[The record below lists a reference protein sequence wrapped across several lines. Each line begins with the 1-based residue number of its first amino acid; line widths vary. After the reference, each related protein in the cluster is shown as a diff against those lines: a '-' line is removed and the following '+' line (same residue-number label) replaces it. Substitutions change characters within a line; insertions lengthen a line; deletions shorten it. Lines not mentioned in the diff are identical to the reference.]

1 MKVNLLKI
9 AFLLLIIVSGNT
21 LSAQQKK
28 GSICEIQTEFGN
40 IKVLLYDETPQHRDN
55 FLKLAES
62 GFYNGCTFHRVIK
75 DFMIQ
80 GGDPNSKNP
89 DYNGPLG
96 TTGPGYTIPAEIV
109 KGLYHKKGALAA
121 ARQGDQANPM
131 RESSGSQF
139 YLVQG
144 KTHTDAE
151 LDKVEDM
158 IRQDEQRQLAMK
170 LQGPF
175 SEMSENQWLK
185 TMSQEDFQKLQQ
197 QYPDSLQ
204 KVNER
209 FQRFIADSYNKQKP
223 FEYTDAQREVYKTKG
238 GTPFLDNQYSVF
250 GEIIEGLDI
259 VDKLA
264 AVETGEGDLPK
275 KPLKFSVKK

>member
-1 MKVNLLKI
+1 MKVNLLKF
-9 AFLLLIIVSGNT
+9 AFLLLIIISGNT

-96 TTGPGYTIPAEIV
+96 TTGPGYNIPAEIV
-109 KGLYHKKGALAA
+109 KGTYHKKGALAA

-144 KTHTDAE
+144 KTYTDGE

-175 SEMSENQWLK
+175 SEMPENQWLK

-209 FQRFIADSYNKQKP
+209 FQRFIAESYNQQKP

-250 GEIIEGLDI
+250 GEIIEGLEI

>member
-96 TTGPGYTIPAEIV
+96 TTGPGYNIPAEIV
-109 KGLYHKKGALAA
+109 KGTYHKKGALAA

-144 KTHTDAE
+144 KTYTDGE

-175 SEMSENQWLK
+175 SEMPENQWLK

-209 FQRFIADSYNKQKP
+209 FQRFIAESYNQQKP

-250 GEIIEGLDI
+250 GEIIEGLEI

>member
-1 MKVNLLKI
+1 MKSTLMKI
-9 AFLLLIIVSGNT
+9 SLLLVLLVSGSM
-21 LSAQQKK
+21 LFAQQKK
-28 GSICEIQTEFGN
+28 GSVCEIQTEFGN

-75 DFMIQ
+75 EFMIQ

-89 DYNGPLG
+89 EYTGPLG
-96 TTGPGYTIPAEIV
+96 TTGPGYNIPAEIV
-109 KGLYHKKGALAA
+109 KSAYHKKGALAA

-139 YLVQG
+139 YLLQG
-144 KTHTDAE
+144 KTYTDGD
-151 LDKVEDM
+151 LDKVEDQ

-175 SEMSENQWLK
+175 SELPENQWLK
-185 TMSQEDFQKLQQ
+185 KMGQEDFQKLQQ
-197 QYPDSLQ
+197 EFPDSLQ

-209 FQRFIADSYNKQKP
+209 FMRYISDAYAKQSP
-223 FEYTDAQREVYKTKG
+223 FEYTEAQRTQYKTKG
-238 GTPFLDNQYSVF
+238 GTPFLDNQYTVF
-250 GEIIEGLDI
+250 GEVIEGLEI
-259 VDKLA
+259 IDKLA
-264 AVETGEGDLPK
+264 VVETGEGDVPK

>member
-1 MKVNLLKI
+1 MKVNFLKI
-9 AFLLLIIVSGNT
+9 AFLLLFIISGNT
-21 LSAQQKK
+21 VFAQAKK

-55 FLKLAES
+55 FLKLVES

-89 DYNGPLG
+89 EYSGPLG
-96 TTGPGYTIPAEIV
+96 TTGPGYNIPAEIV

-144 KTHTDAE
+144 KTHTDQE

-175 SEMSENQWLK
+175 SEKPENQWLK

-209 FQRFIADSYNKQKP
+209 FQLFIADAYNKQQP

-264 AVETGEGDLPK
+264 AVETGENDLPK
-275 KPLKFSVKK
+275 KPLKFTVKK